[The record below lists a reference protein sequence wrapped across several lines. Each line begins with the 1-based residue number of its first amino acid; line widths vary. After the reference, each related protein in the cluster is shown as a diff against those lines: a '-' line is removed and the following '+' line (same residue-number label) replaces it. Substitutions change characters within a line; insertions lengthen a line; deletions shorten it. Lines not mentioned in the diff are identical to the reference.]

1 MRFSFLI
8 CLLPALTG
16 FAGCNASR
24 PESGSMIKAWSEG
37 VGNLGIRAVY
47 PLQEDL
53 YPGNLLLVPS
63 YPGKS
68 RSDSKPANFYTHYTA
83 PVGSLDLCKLYLTLQ
98 NAPELPPIS
107 NYQAPGEIQA
117 TGKSV
122 TPWQPIDIKYS
133 NFKCSDFADSDFK
146 INRTMA
152 FPAFRF
158 GSLSEV
164 GAGANLMAGAVGAKG
179 GAVKQDEY
187 IMTISVPSATVIRV
201 DTPRLLAALRNA
213 EFDGVDFPE
222 LQDVVSGLMKP
233 QTYIDSEGKSSNPE
247 LLLVSE
253 VYYANAIDIS
263 LTSTAA
269 HSGQLALTTEA
280 LVERFDRLTN
290 LREQLKSLGS
300 DKPDTSGGKPQATSS
315 ENKVAATDLKQ
326 RIRDA
331 ETEIDLLSKTIVPS
345 APGIT
350 GSVKNISSSGITL
363 TQIFPRPMAIGYRA
377 IGIDPVKFI
386 SKIPAQEVITIPL
399 KAEPS
404 AQNPAR

>member
-1 MRFSFLI
+1 MRFAFYI
-8 CLLPALTG
+8 CLLPTLVG
-16 FAGCNASR
+16 LAGCSASR

-47 PLQEDL
+47 PLQENL

-68 RSDSKPANFYTHYTA
+68 RSDFKPADFYTYYTA

-98 NAPELPPIS
+98 NAPELPAIA
-107 NYQAPGEIQA
+107 NYQAPGDAQA
-117 TGKSV
+117 TGKAV

-133 NFKCSDFADSDFK
+133 SFKCINYAGTDFR

-158 GSLSEV
+158 GSVAEA
-164 GAGANLMAGAVGAKG
+164 GAGANLMAGAVGVKG
-179 GAVKQDEY
+179 GAAKQDEY
-187 IMTISVPSATVIRV
+187 LMTVSVPSATVIRV
-201 DTPRLLAALRNA
+201 DTPQLLAAFKKA
-213 EFDGVDFPE
+213 EFDRVGFPE
-222 LQDVVSGLMKP
+222 LQDVVGGLMKP
-233 QTYIDSEGKSSNPE
+233 QTYTDSEGKSSKPE

-269 HSGQLALTTEA
+269 RSGQLALTTEA

-290 LREQLKSLGS
+290 LREQLKTLGAQS
-300 DKPDTSGGKPQATSS
+300 DAGNGKSQAATTA
-315 ENKVAATDLKQ
+315 NKAAATDLKQ

-331 ETEIDLLSKTIVPS
+331 ETEIDLLSKSIVPS

-350 GSVKNISSSGITL
+350 GSVKDISSSGITL
-363 TQIFPRPMAIGYRA
+363 TQVFPRPMAIGYRA
-377 IGIDPVKFI
+377 IGIDPVKFAT
-386 SKIPAQEVITIPL
+386 KIQPEQ
-399 KAEPS
+399 
-404 AQNPAR
+404 R